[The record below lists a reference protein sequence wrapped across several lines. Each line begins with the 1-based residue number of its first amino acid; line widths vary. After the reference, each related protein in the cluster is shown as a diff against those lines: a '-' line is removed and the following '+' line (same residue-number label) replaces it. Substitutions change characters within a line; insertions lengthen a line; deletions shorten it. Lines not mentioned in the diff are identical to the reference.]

1 VETTPVIVRRS
12 PVARKPNYGQNRAE
26 RQRQKEAKRN
36 EKLEAKR
43 EKAARRKEQD
53 GHPEEPTDVP
63 APSE

>member
-1 VETTPVIVRRS
+1 MK
-12 PVARKPNYGQNRAE
+12 RKPNYGQNRAE

-53 GHPEEPTDVP
+53 GLPEEPTEGP
-63 APSE
+63 APGE